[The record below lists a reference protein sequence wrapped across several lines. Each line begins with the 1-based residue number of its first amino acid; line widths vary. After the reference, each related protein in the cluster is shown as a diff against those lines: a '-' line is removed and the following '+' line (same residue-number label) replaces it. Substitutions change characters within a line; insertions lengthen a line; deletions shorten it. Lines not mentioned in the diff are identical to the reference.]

1 MSLTV
6 LLPYLFL
13 VVISTVV
20 ARRVGNEYRFV
31 LKPFW
36 TIQTILSGGKSK
48 AWLIKEVILNI
59 LMLMPVG
66 LLAPMLFER
75 REKTKTLFLG
85 IGISLSIEILQ
96 FVMHRGLAET
106 DDIMS
111 NTLGVLIGIG
121 IYCSM
126 KFVISCFVKR

>member
-1 MSLTV
+1 
-6 LLPYLFL
+6 
-13 VVISTVV
+13 
-20 ARRVGNEYRFV
+20 
-31 LKPFW
+31 
-36 TIQTILSGGKSK
+36 
-48 AWLIKEVILNI
+48 
-59 LMLMPVG
+59 MLMPVG

-75 REKTKTLFLG
+75 REKTKTLLLG

-121 IYCSM
+121 IYSSV